1 MPIPTS
7 DLSLDE
13 ARAIIA
19 GAFAEAAARK
29 LNPLAVAV
37 LDAGGHIRA
46 IERQDG
52 ASMHRPEIAIGKA
65 YGALAMGFGSR
76 ALAERVKERGA
87 VFLDAVNGMIG
98 GRLIPAPG
106 GVLVK
111 DTAGNVIAAVGIS
124 GDASD
129 QDEAC
134 AVVGIRAAGLTAE
147 TGAPSA

>member
-19 GAFAEAAARK
+19 GAFAKAAELGLK
-29 LNPLAVAV
+29 PLAVAV

-65 YGALAMGFGSR
+65 YGALAMGLGSR
-76 ALAERVKERGA
+76 ALAERGKERGA
-87 VFLDAVNGMIG
+87 VFLDAVNGRIG

-111 DTAGNVIAAVGIS
+111 DAAGNVIAAVGIS

-129 QDEAC
+129 RDEAC
-134 AVVGIRAAGLTAE
+134 AVAGITGVGLEAVAG
-147 TGAPSA
+147 

>member
-76 ALAERVKERGA
+76 ELANRVKDKGA

-134 AVVGIRAAGLTAE
+134 AVAGIRAAGLTAE

>member
-13 ARAIIA
+13 ARTIIA
-19 GAFAEAAARK
+19 GAFAKAANLD

-65 YGALAMGFGSR
+65 YGALAMGLGSR

-87 VFLDAVNGMIG
+87 VFLDAVNGMLG

-111 DTAGNVIAAVGIS
+111 DGAGTVIAAVGIS

-134 AVVGIRAAGLTAE
+134 AVAGIIAAGLEAE

>member
-7 DLSLDE
+7 ELSLDE

-19 GAFAEAAARK
+19 GAFAEAAALE

-46 IERQDG
+46 VERQDG

-65 YGALAMGFGSR
+65 YGALAMGLGSR
-76 ALAERVKERGA
+76 ELANRVKERGA
-87 VFLDAVNGMIG
+87 VFLDAVNAMIG

-111 DTAGNVIAAVGIS
+111 DAGGHVIAAVGIS

-129 QDEAC
+129 RDEAC
-134 AVVGIRAAGLTAE
+134 AVAGIAAAGLVAE
-147 TGAPSA
+147 TG

>member
-19 GAFAEAAARK
+19 GAFAEAARLE

-76 ALAERVKERGA
+76 ELANRVKERGA
-87 VFLDAVNGMIG
+87 VFLDAVNAMIG
-98 GRLIPAPG
+98 GKLIPAPG

-111 DTAGNVIAAVGIS
+111 DGTGTIIAAVGIS

-129 QDEAC
+129 RDEVC
-134 AVVGIRAAGLTAE
+134 AVAGIAAAGLTAE
-147 TGAPSA
+147 TG

>member
-1 MPIPTS
+1 MPTS

-76 ALAERVKERGA
+76 ELANRVKDKGA

-134 AVVGIRAAGLTAE
+134 AVAGIRAAGLTAE

>member
-76 ALAERVKERGA
+76 ELANRVKDKGA

>member
-65 YGALAMGFGSR
+65 YGALAMGLGSR

>member
-1 MPIPTS
+1 MPIPTTE
-7 DLSLDE
+7 LSLDE

-19 GAFAEAAARK
+19 GAFAKAGDLGLK
-29 LNPLAVAV
+29 PLAVAV
-37 LDAGGHIRA
+37 LDVGGHIRA

-65 YGALAMGFGSR
+65 YGALAMGLGSR
-76 ALAERVKERGA
+76 ALADRVKERGA
-87 VFLDAVNGMIG
+87 VFLDAVNGMLG

-111 DTAGNVIAAVGIS
+111 DAGGRIIAAVGIS

-134 AVVGIRAAGLTAE
+134 AVAGIQAAGLVAE
-147 TGAPSA
+147 TG

>member
-1 MPIPTS
+1 LPIPTS

-13 ARAIIA
+13 ARAISA
-19 GAFAEAAARK
+19 GAFAKAAELGLK
-29 LNPLAVAV
+29 PLAVAV

-65 YGALAMGFGSR
+65 YGALAMGLGSR

-111 DTAGNVIAAVGIS
+111 DAAGNVIAAVGIS

-129 QDEAC
+129 RDEAC
-134 AVVGIRAAGLTAE
+134 AVAGITGVGLEAVAG
-147 TGAPSA
+147 

>member
-1 MPIPTS
+1 MPIPTCE
-7 DLSLDE
+7 LSLSE

-19 GAFAEAAARK
+19 GAFAEAAVRDLK
-29 LNPLAVAV
+29 PLAVAV

-76 ALAERVKERGA
+76 ELANRVKDKGA
-87 VFLDAVNGMIG
+87 VFLDSVNGMIG

-111 DTAGNVIAAVGIS
+111 DDAGHIIAAVGIS
-124 GDASD
+124 GDTSD

-134 AVVGIRAAGLTAE
+134 AVAGIRAAGLTAE
-147 TGAPSA
+147 TG

>member
-1 MPIPTS
+1 MPIPTNT
-7 DLSLDE
+7 LSLDE

-19 GAFAEAAARK
+19 GAFAKAADLELK
-29 LNPLAVAV
+29 PLAVVV

-52 ASMHRPEIAIGKA
+52 ASNHRPEIALGKA
-65 YGALAMGFGSR
+65 YGALAMGLGSR
-76 ALAERVKERGA
+76 ALANRVKERGA
-87 VFLDAVNGMIG
+87 VFLDAVNGMLD

-106 GVLVK
+106 GVLVR
-111 DTAGNVIAAVGIS
+111 DAAGNTIAAVGIS

-134 AVVGIRAAGLTAE
+134 AVAGISAAGLYAE
-147 TGAPSA
+147 TG

>member
-19 GAFAEAAARK
+19 GAFAEAATLELK
-29 LNPLAVAV
+29 PLAVAV

-46 IERQDG
+46 VERQDG

-65 YGALAMGFGSR
+65 YGALAMGLGSR
-76 ALAERVKERGA
+76 ELANRVKERGA
-87 VFLDAVNGMIG
+87 VFLDAVNAMIG

-111 DTAGNVIAAVGIS
+111 DADGHVIAAVGIS

-129 QDEAC
+129 RDEAC
-134 AVVGIRAAGLTAE
+134 AVAGIAAAGLVAE
-147 TGAPSA
+147 TG

>member
-7 DLSLDE
+7 DLSLGE

-19 GAFAEAAARK
+19 AAFAKAAELGLK
-29 LNPLAVAV
+29 PLAVAV

-65 YGALAMGFGSR
+65 YGALAMGLGSR

-87 VFLDAVNGMIG
+87 VFLDAVNGMLG
-98 GRLIPAPG
+98 GRLVPAPG
-106 GVLVK
+106 GVLVR
-111 DTAGNVIAAVGIS
+111 DEAGNVIAAVGIS

-129 QDEAC
+129 QDEIC
-134 AVVGIRAAGLTAE
+134 AVAGIAVAGLIAD
-147 TGAPSA
+147 TGASAS

>member
-7 DLSLDE
+7 ELSLDE

-19 GAFAEAAARK
+19 GAFAEADGLK
-29 LNPLAVAV
+29 LSPLAVAV

-65 YGALAMGFGSR
+65 YGALAMGLGSR
-76 ALAERVKERGA
+76 ELANRVKERGA
-87 VFLDAVNGMIG
+87 VFLDAVNAMIG

-111 DTAGNVIAAVGIS
+111 DGAGNVIAAVGVS

-129 QDEAC
+129 RDEVC
-134 AVVGIRAAGLTAE
+134 AVAGIEAAGLTAV
-147 TGAPSA
+147 TG

>member
-7 DLSLDE
+7 ELSLDE

-19 GAFAEAAARK
+19 GAFAKAAELGLK
-29 LNPLAVAV
+29 PLAVAV

-76 ALAERVKERGA
+76 ELANRVKDKGA

-111 DTAGNVIAAVGIS
+111 DKAGNVIAAVGIS
-124 GDASD
+124 GDTSD
-129 QDEAC
+129 RDEAC
-134 AVVGIRAAGLTAE
+134 AVAGIAAAGLDSA
-147 TGAPSA
+147 TG

>member
-19 GAFAEAAARK
+19 GAFAKAAELGLK
-29 LNPLAVAV
+29 PLAVAV

-65 YGALAMGFGSR
+65 YGALAMGLGSR

-87 VFLDAVNGMIG
+87 VFLDAVNGTIG

-111 DTAGNVIAAVGIS
+111 DAAGNVIAAVGIS
-124 GDASD
+124 GDTSD
-129 QDEAC
+129 RDEAC
-134 AVVGIRAAGLTAE
+134 AVAGITGVGLEAVAG
-147 TGAPSA
+147 